1 MSGAGCP
8 AGRRL
13 LIGFCIAAQTVL
25 VQIAVSWAVL
35 GESLGPLQMA
45 GAAIVVIAFQARG
58 TRR

>member
-45 GAAIVVIAFQARG
+45 GAAIW
-58 TRR
+58 